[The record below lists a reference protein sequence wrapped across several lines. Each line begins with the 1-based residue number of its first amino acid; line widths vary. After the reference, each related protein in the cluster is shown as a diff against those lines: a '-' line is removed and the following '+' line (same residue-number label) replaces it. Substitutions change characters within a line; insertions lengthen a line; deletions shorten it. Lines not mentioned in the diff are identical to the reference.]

1 MILYVSKYNT
11 ASLLFE
17 RVAVIDDATSIIW
30 IKRYQGAGEFELY
43 MRATPERLEL
53 FSSGEIMLTKDGDNG
68 GMLVETVKLTT
79 SFEEGDYIT
88 VTGRSLESILGRRI
102 IASQLNLRMT
112 AELAMRQIVI
122 SVFIGGG
129 PARAIPNF
137 GLTLVKNYTETIDR
151 QFTGKNILET
161 LSDIAHEVGYG
172 FKLTRSGNFFL
183 FDIFKPV
190 DRSTRQTERPFVI
203 FSPSFENLGNS
214 EYERN
219 AAEKSNAVYVA
230 GQGQGSERIIVSAA
244 TTEAIGLLRREKWV
258 DSRNTSSTTEEG
270 EMTDAEYKAKLR
282 AQGNEELSLSDILT
296 TFSGE
301 IINTN
306 GYVYGVDYELGD
318 IVSVENEYGIKG
330 IAHVAEITEVEDET
344 GYRMYP
350 TLSEW
355 QEYEIEEE

>member
-1 MILYVSKYNT
+1 MIIYVSKYNA
-11 ASLLFE
+11 ASFNFE
-17 RVAVIDDATSIIW
+17 RVAVIDNATSIIW
-30 IKRYQGAGEFELY
+30 IKRYQEAGEFELY
-43 MRATPERLEL
+43 VRATPELLEL

-79 SFEEGDYIT
+79 SFEEGDYLTIS
-88 VTGRSLESILGRRI
+88 GRSLESILGRRI
-102 IASQLNLRMT
+102 IASQMNLKMT

-122 SVFIGGG
+122 SIFIGGG

-137 GLTLVKNYTETIDR
+137 GLAVVKNYTEKIDR
-151 QFTGKNILET
+151 QFTGKNVLET
-161 LSDIAHEVGYG
+161 LSDIAHEAGYG
-172 FKLTRSGNFFL
+172 FRLVRSGNYL
-183 FDIFKPV
+183 IFDIFKPV
-190 DRSTRQTERPFVI
+190 DRSTRQAERPFVI

-219 AAEKSNAVYVA
+219 AAEKSNAIYVA
-230 GQGQGSERIIVSAA
+230 GQGQGSERVIVSTA

-258 DSRNTSSTTEEG
+258 DARNTSSTTEEG
-270 EMTDAEYKAKLR
+270 TMTDAEYRAKLR
-282 AQGNEELSLSDILT
+282 AQGNEELSLSDVVT

-301 IINTN
+301 IISTN
-306 GYVYGVDYELGD
+306 GYVYGKDYELGD

-330 IAHVAEITEVEDET
+330 IAHVAEMTEVEDET